1 MKKEELSTNSIIKHL
16 RTLEEEDKLYELE
29 SQNYATD
36 ILVNQKKSLIIHLA
50 HSIFKEESS
59 KHTIC
64 ESLHTIKLFF
74 ILDPKITNLRLNQVI
89 KKEDF
94 ANKLFLLILTL
105 SKEDLGEY
113 EDIFFLINQMFS
125 NINIDY
131 INVKTINKLFDA
143 LDVINDENNF
153 TSLFY
158 ILMNINNLK
167 QEEFLSVR
175 NEHENYRLIDKYA
188 IKELNKTTDDNN
200 ILKILFY
207 IYVIVSDKNKYNLY
221 RDDFEILIDK
231 LLYLVENTENKDVQ
245 IFIIHIIVESIS
257 NEFYNKNM
265 YKIDEIKNLFNNIID
280 SDESDNFK
288 DLCKKGIDI
297 ISKNN

>member
-1 MKKEELSTNSIIKHL
+1 
-16 RTLEEEDKLYELE
+16 
-29 SQNYATD
+29 
-36 ILVNQKKSLIIHLA
+36 
-50 HSIFKEESS
+50 
-59 KHTIC
+59 
-64 ESLHTIKLFF
+64 
-74 ILDPKITNLRLNQVI
+74 
-89 KKEDF
+89 
-94 ANKLFLLILTL
+94 
-105 SKEDLGEY
+105 
-113 EDIFFLINQMFS
+113 
-125 NINIDY
+125 
-131 INVKTINKLFDA
+131 
-143 LDVINDENNF
+143 
-153 TSLFY
+153 
-158 ILMNINNLK
+158 MNINNLK

-257 NEFYNKNM
+257 NEFYNKNI

>member
-36 ILVNQKKSLIIHLA
+36 ILVNQKKALIIHLA

-113 EDIFFLINQMFS
+113 EDIFFLVNQIFS

-143 LDVINDENNF
+143 LDIINDENNF

-175 NEHENYRLIDKYA
+175 NEHENYRLIDEYA
-188 IKELNKTTDDNN
+188 IKELNKTRDDNN

-221 RDDFEILIDK
+221 RNDFEILIDES
-231 LLYLVENTENKDVQ
+231 LLLMSFSEEL
-245 IFIIHIIVESIS
+245 I
-257 NEFYNKNM
+257 
-265 YKIDEIKNLFNNIID
+265 L
-280 SDESDNFK
+280 
-288 DLCKKGIDI
+288 
-297 ISKNN
+297 